1 MTNARSSA
9 RSFFI
14 FHSSCYLIAR
24 AVPVPRDG
32 ARRRSLNVAILLEN
46 RKSYNRKQEVFV
58 NLCIITCPHSLLF
71 GKIII
76 FSFFPVPVRVQTSA
90 FLVCPQKESSHVKKT
105 TWERGGGRGIHPP
118 SVHTQRG
125 DWLCVMAKEK
135 LPEPAAKKQVRNAMH
150 FGTWCDFRFR
160 RKMQLAPAYLTY
172 SQGTSQ

>member
-32 ARRRSLNVAILLEN
+32 ARRCSLNVAILLEN
-46 RKSYNRKQEVFV
+46 RKSYNRNRAGFV
-58 NLCIITCPHSLLF
+58 NLCIITCLHSLLF

-76 FSFFPVPVRVQTSA
+76 FSFFPVPVRSQTSA

-118 SVHTQRG
+118 PVHTQRG

-135 LPEPAAKKQVRNAMH
+135 PPHRQRKSKSETPGVSERGAISGSGGKCGWL
-150 FGTWCDFRFR
+150 R
-160 RKMQLAPAYLTY
+160 RI
-172 SQGTSQ
+172 